1 MEEQELPDLL
11 ARGAGRRRRRRLMR
25 WCSSAHPPA
34 YDALRSSGGADDPA
48 CCWLYDTLLF
58 SDPDLCLASASLQP
72 VWQAAAAAVSLAS
85 LYGRARASPPPSSRH
100 GARRLADRAP
110 AVGRRSRRRSS
121 RRRGPA
127 VGGAGVHQRRG
138 SGAGVDQR
146 PAQDAGEGHSGGRG
160 RQAAG
165 VDSGGEGRERDAR
178 ARRYPLDPAASD
190 LAVFASVAGQ
200 TRSTSAQNQLS
211 RAQVSKLPGIRS

>member
-11 ARGAGRRRRRRLMR
+11 ARRAGRRRRRRLMR

-34 YDALRSSGGADDPA
+34 YAALHSSGSADDPA
-48 CCWLYDTLLF
+48 CHWLYDTLLF
-58 SDPDLCLASASLQP
+58 PDPDLRLASASLQP
-72 VWQAAAAAVSLAS
+72 VWQAAAVSLAS

-100 GARRLADRAP
+100 GARRLADGAP

-200 TRSTSAQNQLS
+200 TRSTSAQNKLN
-211 RAQVSKLPGIRS
+211 RAQVSKLSGIRS